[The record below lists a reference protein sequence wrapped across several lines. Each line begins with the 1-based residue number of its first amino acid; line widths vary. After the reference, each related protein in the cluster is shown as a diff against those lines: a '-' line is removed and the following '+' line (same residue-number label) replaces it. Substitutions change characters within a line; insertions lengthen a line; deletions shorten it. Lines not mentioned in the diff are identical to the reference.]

1 MNENVVKY
9 KGMKVYNKHLH
20 TIEMHWF
27 KKSNSNVLKF
37 WKYSKNSVQTT
48 SVFPVS
54 ARSKNIIKVQIRVK
68 YCVT

>member
-27 KKSNSNVLKF
+27 KKSNSNVLKYL
-37 WKYSKNSVQTT
+37 KYSKNGV
-48 SVFPVS
+48 
-54 ARSKNIIKVQIRVK
+54 
-68 YCVT
+68 